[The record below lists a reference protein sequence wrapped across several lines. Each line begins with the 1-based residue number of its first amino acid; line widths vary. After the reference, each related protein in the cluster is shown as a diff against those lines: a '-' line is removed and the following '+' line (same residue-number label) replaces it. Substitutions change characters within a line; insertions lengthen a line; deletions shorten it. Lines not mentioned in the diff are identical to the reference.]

1 MHEHY
6 VASQRLVADLNAFQ
20 TKGLSSEA
28 LQSAQA
34 EFSARIRAVR
44 DEAVSLR
51 DTFQELWLRTNQP
64 ANLHY
69 AIDEYNAIIKV
80 WDDAA
85 ARAAAGAIR
94 LRSAPAGPVDL
105 SSGRRGR
112 PRGAARVLS
121 QNAQADPRDVESAGI
136 QVHGDTHVK
145 IYVNG
150 AELGEQF
157 ARRNL
162 SAPVN
167 PKLLVVYDIKPHLR
181 DGENVIAVDARDYG
195 TLNAELE
202 PGGPARSGGFHLY
215 GEIRDTHG
223 KVRPILSDETWKASA
238 SEKAGWNKPG
248 FDDRD
253 WPSAKSDPL
262 PTVWVT
268 YPDIAKGL
276 RGYSDVR

>member
-1 MHEHY
+1 M
-6 VASQRLVADLNAFQ
+6 ASSLA
-20 TKGLSSEA
+20 SS
-28 LQSAQA
+28 S
-34 EFSARIRAVR
+34 
-44 DEAVSLR
+44 
-51 DTFQELWLRTNQP
+51 
-64 ANLHY
+64 
-69 AIDEYNAIIKV
+69 
-80 WDDAA
+80 
-85 ARAAAGAIR
+85 
-94 LRSAPAGPVDL
+94 
-105 SSGRRGR
+105 
-112 PRGAARVLS
+112 
-121 QNAQADPRDVESAGI
+121 
-136 QVHGDTHVK
+136 
-145 IYVNG
+145 
-150 AELGEQF
+150 
-157 ARRNL
+157 RRNL

-223 KVRPILSDETWKASA
+223 KLQPILSDESWKASA

-253 WPSAKSDPL
+253 WPSAKGDPL

-276 RGYSDVR
+276 RI